1 MNKKI
6 IFIIVTI
13 LILSFYYLYEKNDRL
28 LNIIFLDV
36 GQGDAILIKS
46 PSGKNIL
53 IDGGPDSNL
62 TEKISKYMAYRNNK
76 IDMIII
82 THPHRDHYYGLI
94 SVIKKYKPEK
104 IIYSG
109 IDVHL
114 SDYSYMKNIID
125 DNNLQLIKPKIGDKY
140 EIDEN
145 LYFQITYMPKTST
158 VENLNDASV
167 SIKLTY
173 VNFDVIFNGW
183 HASCEIENII
193 LKNNTNLKSEIF
205 KASHHASKY
214 SNCDNLLSAMKPELT
229 IIQSGALNRFGHPH
243 QEAMDRILKSGS
255 QILRNDELG
264 DIIIKSDANNY
275 YIEHQN

>member
-6 IFIIVTI
+6 IFVIIIII
-13 LILSFYYLYEKNDRL
+13 LLEFYYFYEENDKM
-28 LNIIFLDV
+28 LNIVFLDV

-46 PSGKNIL
+46 PNGKNIL
-53 IDGGPDSNL
+53 IDGGPDSDL
-62 TEKISKYMAYRNNK
+62 TEKISKYMTYKNNK
-76 IDMIII
+76 INMIII

-109 IDVHL
+109 IDVYL
-114 SDYSYMKNIID
+114 SDYIYMKKVIN
-125 DNNLQLIKPKIGDKY
+125 DNALELIKPKIGDKY

-145 LYFQITYMPKTST
+145 LYFQITYMPKIST

-173 VNFDVIFNGW
+173 GNFDAIFNGD
-183 HASCEIENII
+183 ASCEIENII
-193 LKNNTNLKSEIF
+193 LKNNTDLKSEIF

-214 SNCDNLLSAMKPELT
+214 SNCDNLLSDMKPEIT
-229 IIQSGALNRFGHPH
+229 IIQSGIDNKFGHPH
-243 QEAMDRILKSGS
+243 QEAMNRILKSGS
-255 QILRNDELG
+255 QILRNDQLG
-264 DIIIKSDANNY
+264 DIIIKSNGENY
-275 YIEHQN
+275 EIEYKN

>member
-6 IFIIVTI
+6 IFVIIIII
-13 LILSFYYLYEKNDRL
+13 LLEFYYFYEENDKM
-28 LNIIFLDV
+28 LNIVFLDV

-46 PSGKNIL
+46 PNGKNIL
-53 IDGGPDSNL
+53 IDGGPDSDL
-62 TEKISKYMAYRNNK
+62 TEKISKYMAYKNNK
-76 IDMIII
+76 INMIII

-109 IDVHL
+109 IDVYL
-114 SDYSYMKNIID
+114 SDYIYMKKVIN
-125 DNNLQLIKPKIGDKY
+125 DNALELIKPKIGDKY

-145 LYFQITYMPKTST
+145 LYFQITYMPKIST

-173 VNFDVIFNGW
+173 GNFDAIFNGD
-183 HASCEIENII
+183 ASCEIENII
-193 LKNNTNLKSEIF
+193 LKNNTDLKSEIF

-214 SNCDNLLSAMKPELT
+214 SNCDNLLSDMKPEIT
-229 IIQSGALNRFGHPH
+229 IIQSGIDNKFGHPH
-243 QEAMDRILKSGS
+243 QEAMNRILKSGS
-255 QILRNDELG
+255 QILRNDQLG
-264 DIIIKSDANNY
+264 DIIIKSNGENY
-275 YIEHQN
+275 EIEYKN